1 MFLCQ
6 LKGKCIN
13 AALNLLE
20 KINTK
25 PSVLVSQ
32 KCILKT
38 EGLKTHQS
46 LPVFAT
52 FCLFLPVWCGF
63 GSATMLTSEK
73 HHYELVSKMSAKIA
87 GENLNTP
94 WTKKKIITFAIKT
107 HFSSYYIFV

>member
-1 MFLCQ
+1 LCPI
-6 LKGKCIN
+6 KGKCIKYGSEIIRKKYPYKT
-13 AALNLLE
+13 LCIGLT
-20 KINTK
+20 KIY
-25 PSVLVSQ
+25 
-32 KCILKT
+32 ILKS

-73 HHYELVSKMSAKIA
+73 YHYELVSKKSAKRKKLA

-94 WTKKKIITFAIKT
+94 CTKKNYFLC
-107 HFSSYYIFV
+107 Y